1 MLADHLENI
10 KLIVTVK
17 LGIGGFSMGAATG
30 LYSASCYAYGRYGN
44 NNLYPVNL
52 SAVIGLSG
60 WLPCSRYV
68 QFCHTLIFSSSFSYL
83 DLNRAL
89 RFIPHLLSRTLKY
102 KVESSQDAA
111 RRAASLPLLV
121 CHGRGIYICAQ
132 TSN

>member
-1 MLADHLENI
+1 MLGNVRNI
-10 KLIVTVK
+10 KLVVTVK
-17 LGIGGFSMGAATG
+17 LGIGGFSMGAATA

-44 NNLYPVNL
+44 SNLYPVNL

-68 QFCHTLIFSSSFSYL
+68 QIWHPSILSHISIEIKPFVLFHTCYIC
-83 DLNRAL
+83 
-89 RFIPHLLSRTLKY
+89 RTLKY

-121 CHGRGIYICAQ
+121 CHGRGIHA
-132 TSN
+132 TKLLEP